1 MTLKPYEYEEII
13 HFIDLI
19 DGMNP
24 LMFGEICKKL
34 LDYTHVESVED

>member
-13 HFIDLI
+13 RFIDNVK
-19 DGMNP
+19 GMTP

-34 LDYTHVESVED
+34 IDYTHVTKIEK